1 MAAESS
7 LDLKSDPRAMVGMRG
22 NFPSAAERDRVIREY
37 HADTGLV
44 QTMSRLAD
52 NVMSQARR

>member
-7 LDLKSDPRAMVGMRG
+7 LLKSDPHAMVGMRG

-37 HADTGLV
+37 HADTGLA